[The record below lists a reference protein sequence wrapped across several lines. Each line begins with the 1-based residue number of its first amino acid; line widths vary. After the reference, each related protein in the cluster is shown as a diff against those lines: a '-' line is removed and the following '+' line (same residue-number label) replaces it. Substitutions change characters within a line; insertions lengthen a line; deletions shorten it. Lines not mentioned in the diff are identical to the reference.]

1 MGLETEYAIRYSGVE
16 ASPGNGQIYDALVRA
31 ISRQVA
37 ARPGDAPVGKN
48 QIFLENG
55 GAFYYEHL
63 PHCPEGG
70 LVEGATPECRSPSQ
84 VLLYQKAQEALL
96 LEALPWAQEEMQNR
110 GFGGEL
116 GLVKNCL
123 DGEGH
128 VYGAQENYQVSIA
141 SGLALGLYRLG
152 LVLLLPVILVQ
163 AVMSFL
169 VQVAIAIVLV
179 LMTILAVGTLFL
191 PFRVK
196 VLEPLIELAEADER
210 SLGRFFG
217 RFQLWLAYFLSWPI
231 TAPLSLL
238 FWATAFRDIRHQATA
253 FFVSRPVLS
262 GAGTV
267 TPEGRFGLSEKGPAI
282 RRILRTSIRPDN
294 RPLFDT
300 GNLMKQA
307 ALPLSFRVAP
317 LFRLFDR
324 HQRLQL
330 GLSDS
335 NAAQVAEYLKVAST
349 QLVLDMVESGYLT
362 EAPRMRRPIS
372 ALLAIVADPALTE
385 TVVVRR
391 GAGLLGT
398 GLFGTEETK
407 SALEIQRYYL
417 NRARAFVNASPTVSL
432 ESRQT
437 VELWDEMLSAL
448 EEGRQEDLIGK
459 LDWVTKRFFL
469 ESCQQEASADLETG
483 PEADLAVDLASD
495 SEPEEQGSRAS
506 RPQRGQFL
514 KTLDLRYHE
523 LGSGYFA
530 RLEAEGLAPRLVE
543 PEEVHRAMTTP
554 PTDSPAWWRGR
565 FIRSRGQSAIPVRVS
580 WASAWIGGRFQGR
593 VVEFRPRGR
602 GPSPKR

>member
-1 MGLETEYAIRYSGVE
+1 MGLETEYAIRYSGGGS
-16 ASPGNGQIYDALVRA
+16 SPGNGQIYDALVRA

-37 ARPGDAPVGKN
+37 ARPGDAPAGKN
-48 QIFLENG
+48 QIFVENG

-63 PHCPEGG
+63 PHCPDGG
-70 LVEGATPECRSPSQ
+70 LVEGATPECRSPTQ

-96 LEALPWAQEEMQNR
+96 LEALPGAQADLQSR

-128 VYGAQENYQVSIA
+128 VYGAQENYQVPIA
-141 SGLALGLYRLG
+141 SGLALGLYRIG

-163 AVMSFL
+163 AVLSFL
-169 VQVAIAIVLV
+169 VQVAIAILLV
-179 LMTILAVGTLFL
+179 LLTLVALGTLFL

-196 VLEPLIELAEADER
+196 ALEPLIELAEAEER
-210 SLGRFFG
+210 ALGKFFG
-217 RFQLWLAYFLSWPI
+217 RHQLWLAYFLSWPI

-238 FWATAFRDIRHQATA
+238 FWATAFRDVRHQAMA

-267 TPEGRFGLSEKGPAI
+267 TREGRFGLSEKGPSI
-282 RRILRTSIRPDN
+282 RRALRTSIGPEN
-294 RPLFDT
+294 RPIFDT

-307 ALPLSFRVAP
+307 ALPLSFRIAP

-324 HQRLQL
+324 QQRLQL
-330 GLSDS
+330 GLADS

-362 EAPRMRRPIS
+362 KAPRMRRPVS
-372 ALLAIVADPALTE
+372 ALWAIVADPALTE
-385 TVVVRR
+385 TVAVRT
-391 GAGLLGT
+391 GTGFLGT
-398 GLFGTEETK
+398 GLWCAEEAKT
-407 SALEIQRYYL
+407 AIEIQRYYL
-417 NRARAFVNASPTVSL
+417 DRARAFVNASPTVSL

-437 VELWDEMLSAL
+437 VELWEEMLSAL

-469 ESCQQEASADLETG
+469 ESCQQEAGEGLSSGFEGEGKNGVEVGAE
-483 PEADLAVDLASD
+483 
-495 SEPEEQGSRAS
+495 
-506 RPQRGQFL
+506 RGLFL

-530 RLEAEGLAPRLVE
+530 RFEAAGLAPRLVE
-543 PEEVHRAMTTP
+543 SEEVRRAMTMP
-554 PTDSPAWWRGR
+554 PADSPAWWRGR
-565 FIRSRGQSAIPVRVS
+565 FIRSRGHSEIPVRVS
-580 WASAWIGGRFQGR
+580 WASAWIGGKFQGR
-593 VVEFRPRGR
+593 VVEFRPRGPR
-602 GPSPKR
+602 P